1 MSQQDLRT
9 FTSFGEK
16 LLNDHNDSFRKELT
30 EKFEII
36 ATKLTAIDDLTDD
49 QKAVLGGFLQT
60 GRTIVT
66 KSARI
71 LP

>member
-16 LLNDHNDSFRKELT
+16 LLSDHNDSFRKQLG
-30 EKFEII
+30 EKFESI
-36 ATKLTAIDDLTDD
+36 ASKLSSSESLSED

-60 GRTIVT
+60 GRTIVA

-71 LP
+71 AP